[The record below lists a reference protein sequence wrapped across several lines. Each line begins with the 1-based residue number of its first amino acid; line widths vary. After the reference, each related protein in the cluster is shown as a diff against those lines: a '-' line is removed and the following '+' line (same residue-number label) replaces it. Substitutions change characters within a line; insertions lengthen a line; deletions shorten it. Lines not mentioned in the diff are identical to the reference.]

1 MFSFDLQRFGG
12 KGGYQS
18 SPAVVQEMTPD
29 QKRTIQLQN
38 QYLESTAPV
47 LQSLVQK
54 GNDALSGYQAPNF
67 NQYAQQGMD
76 ITQNA
81 MGMNRSLADGILPS
95 AYKANVTQAV
105 ADAMQPF
112 QQQFNQLGVNG
123 TINSSLMRTLAGD
136 MSRGATAAANSAINQ
151 SLASASQLTGAYGSS
166 ANAPLAYQ
174 TNLYNAQTQPA
185 KDFLTLGTS
194 TYQPTGQAAGQA
206 YQWQTAMSAPAQNQY
221 VQQPGFGGVLG
232 SIAGGLAG
240 NAGLFGRR

>member
-18 SPAVVQEMTPD
+18 APAVVQEMTPE

-81 MGMNRSLADGILPS
+81 IGMNRSLADGILPS

-105 ADAMQPF
+105 ADAMQPY
-112 QQQFNQLGVNG
+112 QQQFNTMANNGV
-123 TINSSLMRTLAGD
+123 INSSLGKSWAGE

-151 SLASASQLTGAYGSS
+151 NLTSASQLNAAYGSS
-166 ANAPLAYQ
+166 ATAPLNFQSA
-174 TNLYNAQTQPA
+174 LYGAQTQPA
-185 KDFLTLGTS
+185 KDFLTLGTQ
-194 TYQPTGQAAGQA
+194 TYQPTGQAANQA
-206 YQWQTAMSAPAQNQY
+206 YQWQAALSAPAQNNY
-221 VQQPGFGGVLG
+221 VQQPGFGSVLG
-232 SIAGGLAG
+232 TLGGAAL
-240 NAGLFGRR
+240 GRMKPW